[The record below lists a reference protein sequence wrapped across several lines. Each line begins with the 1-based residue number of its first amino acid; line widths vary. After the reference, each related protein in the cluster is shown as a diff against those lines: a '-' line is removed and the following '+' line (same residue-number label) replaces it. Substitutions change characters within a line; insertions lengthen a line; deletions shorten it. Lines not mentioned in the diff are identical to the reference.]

1 MNFDQLLKFGVD
13 QGASAIHLQ
22 ADASPQVRIGGLI
35 RNVEGLPVKAD
46 ELKAFIASIAP
57 KSVSDDIDRSLAAGS
72 IFSTSIAAGRFR
84 CSTFNQI
91 GGPGIVLRVIP
102 STIRNVE
109 ELNLPRVVREVALA
123 GRGLTLVVGPSSSGK
138 TTTLAAMVDV
148 INGASSLKVV
158 TIEAP
163 VEFVHANKKAMVTQM
178 EVGRNVSSFEHGIR
192 LALQQDADV
201 IVVGDLRD
209 GAVARLVLDEV
220 EAGRKVLA
228 AMTSLSVNQAIA
240 RFISLIPADHKD
252 TGVSQL
258 AAALDGVIAQRLA
271 RSRDGKF
278 RPAVEVFRGGV
289 ASIGSIQESRLKDLS
304 HFIESRQDGMQSLD
318 QHLLELNQSGAIS
331 GTETMRLATNPEAV
345 AVELRSHRQANAG
358 PIPAAPVP
366 GAPDPVGSQPG
377 LQP

>member
-102 STIRNVE
+102 STIRSVE

-148 INGASSLKVV
+148 INGA
-158 TIEAP
+158 
-163 VEFVHANKKAMVTQM
+163 
-178 EVGRNVSSFEHGIR
+178 
-192 LALQQDADV
+192 
-201 IVVGDLRD
+201 
-209 GAVARLVLDEV
+209 
-220 EAGRKVLA
+220 
-228 AMTSLSVNQAIA
+228 
-240 RFISLIPADHKD
+240 
-252 TGVSQL
+252 
-258 AAALDGVIAQRLA
+258 
-271 RSRDGKF
+271 
-278 RPAVEVFRGGV
+278 
-289 ASIGSIQESRLKDLS
+289 
-304 HFIESRQDGMQSLD
+304 
-318 QHLLELNQSGAIS
+318 
-331 GTETMRLATNPEAV
+331 
-345 AVELRSHRQANAG
+345 
-358 PIPAAPVP
+358 
-366 GAPDPVGSQPG
+366 
-377 LQP
+377 

>member
-84 CSTFNQI
+84 CSIFNQI
-91 GGPGIVLRVIP
+91 SGPGIVLRVIP

-148 INGASSLKVV
+148 INGA
-158 TIEAP
+158 
-163 VEFVHANKKAMVTQM
+163 
-178 EVGRNVSSFEHGIR
+178 
-192 LALQQDADV
+192 
-201 IVVGDLRD
+201 
-209 GAVARLVLDEV
+209 
-220 EAGRKVLA
+220 
-228 AMTSLSVNQAIA
+228 
-240 RFISLIPADHKD
+240 
-252 TGVSQL
+252 
-258 AAALDGVIAQRLA
+258 
-271 RSRDGKF
+271 
-278 RPAVEVFRGGV
+278 
-289 ASIGSIQESRLKDLS
+289 
-304 HFIESRQDGMQSLD
+304 
-318 QHLLELNQSGAIS
+318 
-331 GTETMRLATNPEAV
+331 
-345 AVELRSHRQANAG
+345 
-358 PIPAAPVP
+358 
-366 GAPDPVGSQPG
+366 
-377 LQP
+377 